1 MQPASAPL
9 GLNGNL
15 RIGSVQ
21 LADPDVAVTDRIAV
35 VLEEQ
40 RSCGSRPGQLRRNR
54 GVTLDR
60 NVVLNQYSIVQ
71 HRERTGLNLALGSR
85 LGRMEHN
92 VVGLVI
98 SRQLR
103 KVSGW
108 MTST

>member
-40 RSCGSRPGQLRRNR
+40 RSRGSRPGKLRRNR

-60 NVVLNQYSIVQ
+60 NMVLNQHPIVQ
-71 HRERTGLNLALGSR
+71 HRERTGLDLALGSR
-85 LGRMEHN
+85 LGRMEHE

-98 SRQLR
+98 
-103 KVSGW
+103 
-108 MTST
+108 